1 MIGLFASRS
10 RLADQLVKSGLLTRD
25 QIRHA
30 QEEAS
35 RADAGLCATLI
46 RLGLMEESSPGP
58 FHRGEV

>member
-1 MIGLFASRS
+1 MVGFFASRS

-25 QIRHA
+25 QIRRA

-35 RADAGLCATLI
+35 RLDDSLCATLI
-46 RLGLMEESSPGP
+46 RLGLMEESTLE